1 MSTRAERRIQEFQRA
16 VNQDLHDDAAQAQAN
31 QTATSVPT
39 PPQRVV
45 ILDGT
50 RGRLGGDA
58 TAIVGAWTEVA
69 RFQNRQSKPITIQS
83 NVGTMLALTAAGP
96 PPVYAPLPD
105 LQGKLASQPAPTVYP
120 RVMLR
125 IQTGSGNEGGGA
137 STGVYFHPAGD
148 AFEVTGTQIFI
159 SAQIFSNE
167 LAAFTGLGGGLGD
180 PTELDPTLICPIS
193 VTIGHG
199 APTSEMVT
207 KWIQPRYNTS
217 LGGLY
222 LSGGTVADQATVGP
236 GRIKQVHGFNANG
249 TTADILYL
257 MLFDITGL
265 ESGVPPFGAFP
276 LFTIPMEGGS
286 APFSWDCI
294 PSSRVFQQ
302 GLGYALSSTGD
313 TYTNP
318 GAQPSYVRVDIELFS
333 GAMLG
338 QQVNTTST

>member
-31 QTATSVPT
+31 QIATNAPT

-105 LQGKLASQPAPTVYP
+105 LQGKLVSQPAPTVYP

-159 SAQIFSNE
+159 SAQILFERACGVHGVGRRSRRPHGARSYAH
-167 LAAFTGLGGGLGD
+167 LSDQRDDRSRGSHLGD
-180 PTELDPTLICPIS
+180 GNEVDSTSIQHLFRGTVL
-193 VTIGHG
+193 VGGHG
-199 APTSEMVT
+199 SRSGDGRSWTNQASA
-207 KWIQPRYNTS
+207 WIQRERDHREHS
-217 LGGLY
+217 LPDVLRHYGARKWGASIWGLSTLY
-222 LSGGTVADQATVGP
+222 DSN
-236 GRIKQVHGFNANG
+236 GRRERPFF
-249 TTADILYL
+249 L
-257 MLFDITGL
+257 GL
-265 ESGVPPFGAFP
+265 HSQ
-276 LFTIPMEGGS
+276 L
-286 APFSWDCI
+286 
-294 PSSRVFQQ
+294 
-302 GLGYALSSTGD
+302 
-313 TYTNP
+313 
-318 GAQPSYVRVDIELFS
+318 
-333 GAMLG
+333 
-338 QQVNTTST
+338 